1 MKKSLQNIKENFSL
15 KYLISNTQGR
25 LLIFLPILI
34 FIAYDKGKDIESWHF
49 MLLALVFIWN
59 IWELSSSKSTKD

>member
-49 MLLALVFIWN
+49 MLLALVFIW
-59 IWELSSSKSTKD
+59 